1 MTNESKDIK
10 FVGISVKD
18 GQAPAIKFKVFDCI
32 NDKTLELSIPR
43 TELSPR
49 NVENLIASNNGIC
62 EEPEEI
68 CNFLL
73 KSYNSCLKT
82 KQFPIE
88 RYHTQV
94 GWKEIDGKPVYLGQ
108 NVISDNETL
117 QSEYSGKLDLKPSG
131 DIKEVIDM
139 LNCEIIVTQEWSKL
153 EAILCAAVGSL
164 ILSYANHFWNSDLN
178 NVILHLFGGSSNG
191 KSTALK
197 LFASVA
203 TNPQKKKGYWHTYTS
218 TEGSLI
224 KRIGNNEGL
233 PVVIDEISGV
243 TKKQLD
249 SFVYSIGN
257 GEEKDRLKPGGNGL
271 QESAVFQ
278 TVVLSS
284 GELSLLKKCTQNEGL
299 RARCFEFANEQW
311 TYSKSQAVHIKSCL
325 SKNYGLIAPMIAREL
340 IHNSNQWRKRL
351 EFYRERVEQEIEKRN
366 ITCSIKDR
374 VGEYVALFTLAG
386 EVINVTLN
394 VSLDIDKVYDFFFT
408 NIVVANDE
416 EANMGKNAYYTIM
429 KYVSEHRDLFADAGF
444 YGGTRSQF
452 NTFDLDADKDGFIYG
467 CRNHIVNDKV
477 YNNIVVFRS
486 GRIESVLSE
495 AGFSETKVALYK
507 LRQSKL
513 IKTKDANRNT
523 YPYVINGTEVNCVA
537 VYFEDKGTEVQ
548 DIGDETE

>member
-1 MTNESKDIK
+1 MTDIKDIEFRGVSK
-10 FVGISVKD
+10 IEGKS
-18 GQAPAIKFKVFDCI
+18 PEIKFAIYDCI
-32 NDKTLELSIPR
+32 NDKQVELSIAR
-43 TELSPR
+43 T
-49 NVENLIASNNGIC
+49 NLTAHNLDKLISLNNGIC

-82 KQFPIE
+82 RQFPIE
-88 RYHTQV
+88 RHHTQV
-94 GWKEIDGKPVYLGQ
+94 GWKEIDGKPIYFGQ

-139 LNCEIIVTQEWSKL
+139 LNCEIIATQEWSKL

-164 ILSYANHFWNSDLN
+164 ILSYANHFWDSDLN

-191 KSTALK
+191 KSTALT
-197 LFASVA
+197 LFVSVA
-203 TNPQKKKGYWHTYTS
+203 TNPQKKKGYWNTYTS

-224 KRIGNNEGL
+224 KKIGNNEGL
-233 PVVIDEISGV
+233 PVVIDEISGA

-257 GEEKDRLKPGGNGL
+257 GEEKDKLKPGGNEL

-311 TYSKSQAVHIKSCL
+311 TYSKPQAVHIKSCL
-325 SKNYGLIAPMIAREL
+325 RKNYGLIAPMIAREL
-340 IHNSNQWRKRL
+340 IHNSNQWRERL
-351 EFYRERVEQEIEKRN
+351 EFYRERVGNEIEKRN
-366 ITCSIKDR
+366 VTCSIKDR

-386 EVINVTLN
+386 EMINVTLN
-394 VSLDIDKVYDFFFT
+394 VSLDIDKVYDFCFT
-408 NIVVANDE
+408 NIVVANDQ

-429 KYVSEHRDLFADAGF
+429 KYVSEHRDSFADAGF
-444 YGGTRSQF
+444 CGGTRSQF

-467 CRNHIVNDKV
+467 CRNHIVDDRV

>member
-1 MTNESKDIK
+1 MTDIKDIEFRGVSK
-10 FVGISVKD
+10 IEGKS
-18 GQAPAIKFKVFDCI
+18 PEIKFAIYDCI
-32 NDKTLELSIPR
+32 NDKQVELSIAR
-43 TELSPR
+43 T
-49 NVENLIASNNGIC
+49 NLTAHTLDKLISLNNGIC

-82 KQFPIE
+82 RQFPIKT
-88 RYHTQV
+88 YHIQV
-94 GWKEIDGKPVYLGQ
+94 GWKEIDGKPIYLGQ

-139 LNCEIIVTQEWSKL
+139 LNCEIIATQEWSKL

-164 ILSYANHFWNSDLN
+164 ILSYANHFWDSDLN

-191 KSTALK
+191 KSTALT
-197 LFASVA
+197 LFVSVA
-203 TNPQKKKGYWHTYTS
+203 TNPQKKKGYWNTYTS

-224 KRIGNNEGL
+224 KKIGNNEGL
-233 PVVIDEISGV
+233 PVVIDEISGA

-257 GEEKDRLKPGGNGL
+257 GEEKDKLKPGGNEL

-278 TVVLSS
+278 MVVLSS

-311 TYSKSQAVHIKSCL
+311 TYSKPQAVHIKSCL
-325 SKNYGLIAPMIAREL
+325 RKNYGLIAPMIAREL
-340 IHNSNQWRKRL
+340 IHNSNQRRERL

-386 EVINVTLN
+386 EMINVTLN
-394 VSLDIDKVYDFFFT
+394 VSLDIDKVYEFFFT

-429 KYVSEHRDLFADAGF
+429 KYVSEHRDSFADAGF
-444 YGGTRSQF
+444 CGGTRSQF

-467 CRNHIVNDKV
+467 CRNHIVDDKV

-537 VYFEDKGTEVQ
+537 VYFEDKETEVQ

>member
-49 NVENLIASNNGIC
+49 NVENLIARNNGIC

-82 KQFPIE
+82 RQFPIE

-164 ILSYANHFWNSDLN
+164 ILSYANHFWDSDLN

-191 KSTALK
+191 KSTALT

-203 TNPQKKKGYWHTYTS
+203 TNPQKKKGYWNTYTS

-224 KRIGNNEGL
+224 KKIGNNEGL

-284 GELSLLKKCTQNEGL
+284 GELSLLKKCTQNE
-299 RARCFEFANEQW
+299 
-311 TYSKSQAVHIKSCL
+311 
-325 SKNYGLIAPMIAREL
+325 
-340 IHNSNQWRKRL
+340 
-351 EFYRERVEQEIEKRN
+351 
-366 ITCSIKDR
+366 
-374 VGEYVALFTLAG
+374 
-386 EVINVTLN
+386 
-394 VSLDIDKVYDFFFT
+394 
-408 NIVVANDE
+408 
-416 EANMGKNAYYTIM
+416 
-429 KYVSEHRDLFADAGF
+429 
-444 YGGTRSQF
+444 
-452 NTFDLDADKDGFIYG
+452 
-467 CRNHIVNDKV
+467 
-477 YNNIVVFRS
+477 
-486 GRIESVLSE
+486 
-495 AGFSETKVALYK
+495 
-507 LRQSKL
+507 
-513 IKTKDANRNT
+513 
-523 YPYVINGTEVNCVA
+523 
-537 VYFEDKGTEVQ
+537 
-548 DIGDETE
+548 

>member
-1 MTNESKDIK
+1 MTDIKDIEFRGVSK
-10 FVGISVKD
+10 IEGKS
-18 GQAPAIKFKVFDCI
+18 PEIKFAIYDCI
-32 NDKTLELSIPR
+32 NDKQVELSIAR
-43 TELSPR
+43 T
-49 NVENLIASNNGIC
+49 NLTAHNLDKLISLNNGIC

-82 KQFPIE
+82 RQFPIE
-88 RYHTQV
+88 IYHIQV
-94 GWKEIDGKPVYLGQ
+94 GWKEIDGKPIYFGQ

-139 LNCEIIVTQEWSKL
+139 LNCEIIATQEWSKL

-164 ILSYANHFWNSDLN
+164 ILSYANHFWDSDLN

-191 KSTALK
+191 KSTALT
-197 LFASVA
+197 LFVSVA
-203 TNPQKKKGYWHTYTS
+203 TNPQKKKGYWNTYTS

-224 KRIGNNEGL
+224 KKIGNNEGL
-233 PVVIDEISGV
+233 PVVIDEISGA

-257 GEEKDRLKPGGNGL
+257 GEEKDKLKPGGNEL

-311 TYSKSQAVHIKSCL
+311 TYSKPQAVHIKSCL
-325 SKNYGLIAPMIAREL
+325 RKNYGLIAPMIAREL
-340 IHNSNQWRKRL
+340 IHNSNQWRRRF
-351 EFYRERVEQEIEKRN
+351 EYYRERVEHEIEKRN

-386 EVINVTLN
+386 EMINVTLN

-429 KYVSEHRDLFADAGF
+429 KYVSEHRDSFADAGF
-444 YGGTRSQF
+444 CGGTRSQF

-467 CRNHIVNDKV
+467 CRNHIVDDKV

-537 VYFEDKGTEVQ
+537 VYFEDKGTEVR

>member
-1 MTNESKDIK
+1 MTDIKDIEFRGVSK
-10 FVGISVKD
+10 IEGKS
-18 GQAPAIKFKVFDCI
+18 PEIKFAIYDCI
-32 NDKTLELSIPR
+32 NDKQVELSIAR
-43 TELSPR
+43 T
-49 NVENLIASNNGIC
+49 NLTAHTLDKLISLNNGIC

-82 KQFPIE
+82 RQFPIKT
-88 RYHTQV
+88 YHIQV
-94 GWKEIDGKPVYLGQ
+94 GWKEIDGKPIYLGQ

-139 LNCEIIVTQEWSKL
+139 LNCEIIATQEWSKL

-164 ILSYANHFWNSDLN
+164 ILSYANHFWDSDLN

-191 KSTALK
+191 KSTALT
-197 LFASVA
+197 LFVSVA
-203 TNPQKKKGYWHTYTS
+203 TNPQKKKGYWNTYTS

-224 KRIGNNEGL
+224 KKIGNNEGL
-233 PVVIDEISGV
+233 PVVIDEISGA

-257 GEEKDRLKPGGNGL
+257 GEEKDKLKPGGNEL

-278 TVVLSS
+278 MVVLSS

-311 TYSKSQAVHIKSCL
+311 TYSKPQAVHIKSCL
-325 SKNYGLIAPMIAREL
+325 RKNYGLIAPMIAREL
-340 IHNSNQWRKRL
+340 IHNSNQWRERL

-386 EVINVTLN
+386 EMINVTLN
-394 VSLDIDKVYDFFFT
+394 VSLDIDKVYEFFFT

-429 KYVSEHRDLFADAGF
+429 KYVSEHRDSFADAGF
-444 YGGTRSQF
+444 CGGTRSQF

-467 CRNHIVNDKV
+467 CRNHIVDDKV

-537 VYFEDKGTEVQ
+537 VYFEDKETEVQ

>member
-1 MTNESKDIK
+1 MTDIKDIEFRGVSK
-10 FVGISVKD
+10 IEGKS
-18 GQAPAIKFKVFDCI
+18 PEIKFAIYDCI
-32 NDKTLELSIPR
+32 NDKQVELSIAR
-43 TELSPR
+43 T
-49 NVENLIASNNGIC
+49 NLTAHTLDKLISLNNGIC

-82 KQFPIE
+82 RQFPIKT
-88 RYHTQV
+88 YHIQV
-94 GWKEIDGKPVYLGQ
+94 GWKEIDGKPIYLGQ

-139 LNCEIIVTQEWSKL
+139 LNCEIIATQEWSKL

-164 ILSYANHFWNSDLN
+164 ILSYANHFWDSDLN

-191 KSTALK
+191 KSTALT
-197 LFASVA
+197 LFVSVA
-203 TNPQKKKGYWHTYTS
+203 TNPQKKKGYWNTYTS

-224 KRIGNNEGL
+224 KKIGNNEGL
-233 PVVIDEISGV
+233 PVVIDEISGA

-257 GEEKDRLKPGGNGL
+257 GEEKDKLKPGGNEL

-278 TVVLSS
+278 MVVLSS

-311 TYSKSQAVHIKSCL
+311 TYSKPQAVHIKSCL
-325 SKNYGLIAPMIAREL
+325 RKNYGLIAPMIAREL
-340 IHNSNQWRKRL
+340 IHNSNQWRESL

-386 EVINVTLN
+386 EMINVTLN
-394 VSLDIDKVYDFFFT
+394 VSLDIDKVYEFFFT

-429 KYVSEHRDLFADAGF
+429 KYVSEHRDSFADAGF
-444 YGGTRSQF
+444 CGGTRSQF

-467 CRNHIVNDKV
+467 CRNHIVDDKV

-537 VYFEDKGTEVQ
+537 VYFEDKETEVQ

>member
-1 MTNESKDIK
+1 M
-10 FVGISVKD
+10 
-18 GQAPAIKFKVFDCI
+18 
-32 NDKTLELSIPR
+32 
-43 TELSPR
+43 
-49 NVENLIASNNGIC
+49 
-62 EEPEEI
+62 
-68 CNFLL
+68 
-73 KSYNSCLKT
+73 
-82 KQFPIE
+82 
-88 RYHTQV
+88 
-94 GWKEIDGKPVYLGQ
+94 
-108 NVISDNETL
+108 
-117 QSEYSGKLDLKPSG
+117 
-131 DIKEVIDM
+131 
-139 LNCEIIVTQEWSKL
+139 
-153 EAILCAAVGSL
+153 
-164 ILSYANHFWNSDLN
+164 
-178 NVILHLFGGSSNG
+178 
-191 KSTALK
+191 
-197 LFASVA
+197 
-203 TNPQKKKGYWHTYTS
+203 
-218 TEGSLI
+218 
-224 KRIGNNEGL
+224 
-233 PVVIDEISGV
+233 
-243 TKKQLD
+243 D

-257 GEEKDRLKPGGNGL
+257 GEEKDRLKPGGKGL

-325 SKNYGLIAPMIAREL
+325 SKNHGLIAPMIAKEL
-340 IHNSNQWRKRL
+340 IHNSNKWRKRL

-394 VSLDIDKVYDFFFT
+394 VSLDIDKVYEFFFT

-467 CRNHIVNDKV
+467 CRNHIVDDKV
-477 YNNIVVFRS
+477 YNSVVVFRP
-486 GRIESVLSE
+486 GKVESVLSE

>member
-1 MTNESKDIK
+1 MTDIKDIEFRGVSK
-10 FVGISVKD
+10 IEGKS
-18 GQAPAIKFKVFDCI
+18 PEIKFAIYDCI
-32 NDKTLELSIPR
+32 NDKQVELSIAR
-43 TELSPR
+43 T
-49 NVENLIASNNGIC
+49 NLTAHTLDKLISLNNGIC

-82 KQFPIE
+82 RQFPIKT
-88 RYHTQV
+88 YHIQV
-94 GWKEIDGKPVYLGQ
+94 GWKEIDGKPIYLGQ

-139 LNCEIIVTQEWSKL
+139 LNCEIIATQEWSKL

-164 ILSYANHFWNSDLN
+164 ILSYANHFWDSDLN

-191 KSTALK
+191 KSTALT
-197 LFASVA
+197 LFVSVA
-203 TNPQKKKGYWHTYTS
+203 TNPQKKKGYWNTYTS

-224 KRIGNNEGL
+224 KKIGNNEGL
-233 PVVIDEISGV
+233 PVVIDEISGA

-257 GEEKDRLKPGGNGL
+257 GEEKDKLKPGGNEL

-278 TVVLSS
+278 MVVLSS

-311 TYSKSQAVHIKSCL
+311 TYSKPQAVNIKSCL
-325 SKNYGLIAPMIAREL
+325 RKNYCLIAPMIAREL
-340 IHNSNQWRKRL
+340 IHNSNQWRERL

-386 EVINVTLN
+386 EMINVTLN
-394 VSLDIDKVYDFFFT
+394 VSLDIDKVYEFFFT

-429 KYVSEHRDLFADAGF
+429 KYVSEHRDSFADAGF
-444 YGGTRSQF
+444 CGGTRSQF

-467 CRNHIVNDKV
+467 CRNHIVDDKV

-537 VYFEDKGTEVQ
+537 VYFEDKETEVQ

>member
-1 MTNESKDIK
+1 M
-10 FVGISVKD
+10 
-18 GQAPAIKFKVFDCI
+18 
-32 NDKTLELSIPR
+32 
-43 TELSPR
+43 
-49 NVENLIASNNGIC
+49 
-62 EEPEEI
+62 
-68 CNFLL
+68 
-73 KSYNSCLKT
+73 
-82 KQFPIE
+82 
-88 RYHTQV
+88 
-94 GWKEIDGKPVYLGQ
+94 GWKEIDGKPIYLGQ

-164 ILSYANHFWNSDLN
+164 ILSYANHFWDSDLN

-191 KSTALK
+191 KSTALT

-203 TNPQKKKGYWHTYTS
+203 TNPQKKKGYWNTYTS

-224 KRIGNNEGL
+224 KKIGNNEGL

-374 VGEYVALFTLAG
+374 VGEYVALLTLAG

-394 VSLDIDKVYDFFFT
+394 VSLDIDKVYEFFFT

-452 NTFDLDADKDGFIYG
+452 NTFDLDADKDGFIYW
-467 CRNHIVNDKV
+467 CRNHIVDDKV

-495 AGFSETKVALYK
+495 AGFSETKVVLYK

-537 VYFEDKGTEVQ
+537 VYIEDKGTEVQ

>member
-32 NDKTLELSIPR
+32 NDKTIELSIPR
-43 TELSPR
+43 TELLPR
-49 NVENLIASNNGIC
+49 NVENLIACNNGIC

-82 KQFPIE
+82 RQFHIE

-94 GWKEIDGKPVYLGQ
+94 GWKEIDGKPIYLGQ

-164 ILSYANHFWNSDLN
+164 ILSYANHFWDSDLN

-191 KSTALK
+191 KSTALT

-203 TNPQKKKGYWHTYTS
+203 TNPQKKKGYWNTYTS

-224 KRIGNNEGL
+224 KKIGNNEGL

-394 VSLDIDKVYDFFFT
+394 VSLDIDKVYEFFFT

-416 EANMGKNAYYTIM
+416 EANM
-429 KYVSEHRDLFADAGF
+429 
-444 YGGTRSQF
+444 
-452 NTFDLDADKDGFIYG
+452 
-467 CRNHIVNDKV
+467 C
-477 YNNIVVFRS
+477 
-486 GRIESVLSE
+486 
-495 AGFSETKVALYK
+495 
-507 LRQSKL
+507 
-513 IKTKDANRNT
+513 
-523 YPYVINGTEVNCVA
+523 
-537 VYFEDKGTEVQ
+537 
-548 DIGDETE
+548 

>member
-1 MTNESKDIK
+1 MTNIIKDIEFRGVSK
-10 FVGISVKD
+10 IEGKS
-18 GQAPAIKFKVFDCI
+18 PEIKFAIYDCI
-32 NDKTLELSIPR
+32 NDKQVELSIAR
-43 TELSPR
+43 T
-49 NVENLIASNNGIC
+49 NLTAHNLDKLISLNNGIC

-82 KQFPIE
+82 RQFPIKT
-88 RYHTQV
+88 YHIQV
-94 GWKEIDGKPVYLGQ
+94 GWKEIDGKPIYLGQ

-139 LNCEIIVTQEWSKL
+139 LNCEIIATQEWSKL

-164 ILSYANHFWNSDLN
+164 ILSYANHFWDSDLN

-191 KSTALK
+191 KSTALT
-197 LFASVA
+197 LFVSVA
-203 TNPQKKKGYWHTYTS
+203 TNPQKKKGYWNTYTS

-224 KRIGNNEGL
+224 KKIGNNEGL
-233 PVVIDEISGV
+233 PVVIDEISGA

-257 GEEKDRLKPGGNGL
+257 GEEKDKLKPGGNEL

-278 TVVLSS
+278 MVVLSS

-311 TYSKSQAVHIKSCL
+311 TYSKPQALHIKSCL
-325 SKNYGLIAPMIAREL
+325 RKNYGLIAPMIAREL
-340 IHNSNQWRKRL
+340 IHNSNHWRERL

-386 EVINVTLN
+386 EVINGTLN
-394 VSLDIDKVYDFFFT
+394 VSLDIDKVYEFFFT
-408 NIVVANDE
+408 NIVVANDQ

-429 KYVSEHRDLFADAGF
+429 KYVSEHRDSFADAGF
-444 YGGTRSQF
+444 CGGTRSQF
-452 NTFDLDADKDGFIYG
+452 NTFDLEADKDGFIYG
-467 CRNHIVNDKV
+467 CRNHIVDDKV

>member
-1 MTNESKDIK
+1 MTDIKDIEFRGVSK
-10 FVGISVKD
+10 IEGKS
-18 GQAPAIKFKVFDCI
+18 PEIKFAIYDCI
-32 NDKTLELSIPR
+32 NDKQVELSIAR
-43 TELSPR
+43 T
-49 NVENLIASNNGIC
+49 NLTAHTLDKLISLNNGIC

-82 KQFPIE
+82 RQFPIKT
-88 RYHTQV
+88 YHIQV
-94 GWKEIDGKPVYLGQ
+94 GWKEIDGKPIYLGQ

-139 LNCEIIVTQEWSKL
+139 LNCEIIATQEWSKL

-164 ILSYANHFWNSDLN
+164 ILSYANHFWDSDLN

-191 KSTALK
+191 KSTALT
-197 LFASVA
+197 LFVSVA
-203 TNPQKKKGYWHTYTS
+203 TNPQKKKGYWNTYTS

-224 KRIGNNEGL
+224 KKIGNNEGL
-233 PVVIDEISGV
+233 PVVIDEISGA

-257 GEEKDRLKPGGNGL
+257 GEEKDKLKPGGNEL

-278 TVVLSS
+278 MVVLSS

-311 TYSKSQAVHIKSCL
+311 TYSKPQAVHIKSCL
-325 SKNYGLIAPMIAREL
+325 RKNYGLIVPMIAREL
-340 IHNSNQWRKRL
+340 IHNSNQWRERL

-386 EVINVTLN
+386 EMINVTLN
-394 VSLDIDKVYDFFFT
+394 VSLDIDKVYEFFFT

-429 KYVSEHRDLFADAGF
+429 KYVSEHRDSFADAGF
-444 YGGTRSQF
+444 CGGTRSQF

-467 CRNHIVNDKV
+467 CRNHIVDDKV

-537 VYFEDKGTEVQ
+537 VYFEDKETEVQ